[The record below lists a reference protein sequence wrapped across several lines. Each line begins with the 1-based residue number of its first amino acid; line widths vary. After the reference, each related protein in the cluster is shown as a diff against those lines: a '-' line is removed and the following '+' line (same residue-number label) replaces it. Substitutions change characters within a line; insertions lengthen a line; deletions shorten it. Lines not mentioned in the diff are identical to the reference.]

1 MHFEAERR
9 MHLHRVAFLPFYLAG
24 PMAKCKKCHEPY
36 AIFHPPVVIYI
47 FFSYPSSSQQVNCGG
62 RAQKVGLKV
71 NDEIM
76 AVNNL
81 DVDKH
86 PLTLDRS
93 AFNCNGNG
101 NEHGSGGKQQ
111 GNQGNVS
118 NELAVSPGTNDG
130 PPPSTCPPL
139 TKLDF
144 TYQLIKHTLNRQL
157 HLTVRRFVLLNC
169 NGELTELTDL
179 DELGASRNGRFQSCC
194 YYVDDQDIC
203 KEANGKCFHYFTQY
217 TSYCQWAS

>member
-1 MHFEAERR
+1 M
-9 MHLHRVAFLPFYLAG
+9 
-24 PMAKCKKCHEPY
+24 
-36 AIFHPPVVIYI
+36 
-47 FFSYPSSSQQVNCGG
+47 
-62 RAQKVGLKV
+62 
-71 NDEIM
+71 NDEII

-93 AFNCNGNG
+93 VFGPNGNG
-101 NEHGSGGKQQ
+101 NGDHSSTGKQ
-111 GNQGNVS
+111 GNQANPLT
-118 NELAVSPGTNDG
+118 ELAVSPATNDG
-130 PPPSTCPPL
+130 PPPSTLPPL

-179 DELGASRNGRFQSCC
+179 DELGGTRSGRFQSCC
-194 YYVDDQDIC
+194 YYVDDQQSSKD
-203 KEANGKCFHYFTQY
+203 ANGESNITRGIYFCLLFLLFTLTAFIRCLFFLFLFHFLCHSTDF
-217 TSYCQWAS
+217 